1 MPEGDLMTNAAFG
14 ASGPGSTLGQP
25 AQATRSP
32 GTSAGKHAVV
42 TGASSGIGLA
52 VVRRLLTEGWR
63 VTGIS
68 RRPPPST
75 VRHSAETGGS
85 ANPRWSWL
93 RVDLTDLDA
102 LGQTLTTVSGGVNAI
117 VHSAGLQRTA
127 RLGALDPADAAAMWQ
142 VNVAAA
148 SHLVNALSGQLVPG
162 GRVVLIGSRT
172 REGAAGK
179 SHYAATKA
187 ALVGLSRSWAMELL
201 PRGITVNVVAPGPTD
216 SPMLNDPAR
225 SGTPPKVP
233 PLGRLIR
240 PEEVAGLVTFLLGP
254 DAGAITGQHLVIC
267 GGASLSWLPD

>member
-1 MPEGDLMTNAAFG
+1 M
-14 ASGPGSTLGQP
+14 
-25 AQATRSP
+25 
-32 GTSAGKHAVV
+32 